1 MLSLAFGQKRFA
13 AVEEYQY
20 GTGIGPDEGI
30 FSCSEGFIFHFFDAC
45 SLIWESVRRRAMVD
59 GGNVH
64 FSVCVDNFVNKSLAQ
79 QRCLYHASCVTG
91 GALPGVD
98 A

>member
-45 SLIWESVRRRAMVD
+45 SLI
-59 GGNVH
+59 
-64 FSVCVDNFVNKSLAQ
+64 
-79 QRCLYHASCVTG
+79 
-91 GALPGVD
+91 
-98 A
+98 